1 MKNKKNNELYALEK
15 AIQIGNSKHSV
26 TKKIA
31 SRLSGDF
38 IYREI
43 EERPDF
49 VKKTFQ
55 NDRRDE
61 CIVGIEHFRG
71 DHLSL
76 QKKDGRVGS
85 TGIMHNIESK
95 SVFNRWNSKIG
106 ESPEIDLA
114 AINDIQNL
122 IWNQFKRVNNTD
134 YPTFISSFKYSLN
147 KHMAKVE
154 SYREELKK
162 IANGKKI
169 ELAFLIEV
177 HSEFKNKYLTNK
189 RGTKKSLTGIMPM
202 FNDVVEMLERIDSKE
217 VDYIILLLCETQI
230 NENTDVIAF
239 KTGDIYKQLIN
250 QKKYIYEYAGKDFFK
265 QAFSG
270 SSENLE
276 SKNRVYH
283 KDDDII
289 MDFNYDKFNQDD
301 RQQLED
307 IFRCCERVRSFEK
320 QGKNYI
326 TDVSV
331 QAAIDIYREI
341 IFENRSISKD
351 IIKERE
357 NEFFNKY
364 LN

>member
-1 MKNKKNNELYALEK
+1 MKSKKDDEMYSLDK
-15 AIQIGNSKHSV
+15 AIQIGKSRYSI

-49 VKKTFQ
+49 VKKSLE
-55 NDRRDE
+55 NGRRDE
-61 CIVGIEHFRG
+61 CIIGIEHFRV

-85 TGIMHNIESK
+85 TGVMYNIESNR
-95 SVFNRWNSKIG
+95 VFNRWNSKIG
-106 ESPEIDLA
+106 ESSEIDLA
-114 AINDIQNL
+114 AINDIQSL

-134 YPTFISSFKYSLN
+134 YPTFISAFKYSLN
-147 KHMAKVE
+147 KHMEKVE

-162 IANGKKI
+162 IANGKKV

-177 HSEFKNKYLTNK
+177 HSEFKNKYLINK
-189 RGTKKSLTGIMPM
+189 KGTKKSLTGIMPM
-202 FNDVVEMLERIDSKE
+202 FNDVVEMLERIDSKK

-239 KTGDIYKQLIN
+239 KTGDIYKQLIK
-250 QKKYIYEYAGKDFFK
+250 QKKSIYEYAGKDLFK

-276 SKNRVYH
+276 SKKRVYH

-289 MDFNYDKFNQDD
+289 MDFKYDKFNQDD
-301 RQQLED
+301 RQQLEV
-307 IFRCCERVRSFEK
+307 IFKCCERVRRFEK

-341 IFENRSISKD
+341 MFENRSISKD

>member
-1 MKNKKNNELYALEK
+1 MKSKKDDEMYTLDK
-15 AIQIGNSKHSV
+15 AIQIGKSRNAI
-26 TKKIA
+26 TKEIV
-31 SRLSGDF
+31 SRISGDF

-49 VKKTFQ
+49 VKKSFE
-55 NDRRDE
+55 NDSRDE
-61 CIVGIEHFRG
+61 CIIGIEHFRV

-76 QKKDGRVGS
+76 KKKDGRVGS
-85 TGIMHNIESK
+85 TGIMYNIDSNR
-95 SVFNRWNSKIG
+95 VFNKWNSKIG
-106 ESPEIDLA
+106 KSSEIDLA
-114 AINDIQNL
+114 ATNDIQSL
-122 IWNQFKRVNNTD
+122 IWNQFKRVNDTD
-134 YPTFISSFKYSLN
+134 YPTFISAFKYSLN
-147 KHMAKVE
+147 KHMEKVE

-177 HSEFKNKYLTNK
+177 HCEFKNKYLTNK
-189 RGTKKSLTGIMPM
+189 KGTKKSLTGIMPM
-202 FNDVVEMLERIDSKE
+202 FNDIVKILERIDSKE

-239 KTGDIYKQLIN
+239 KTGDIHKQLIK
-250 QKKYIYEYAGKDFFK
+250 QKKSIYEYAGKDFFK

-270 SSENLE
+270 SFEDLKP
-276 SKNRVYH
+276 KNRVYH

-289 MDFNYDKFNQDD
+289 MDFNYEKFNQDD
-301 RQQLED
+301 RQQLEI
-307 IFRCCERVRSFEK
+307 IFKCCERVRKFEK

-341 IFENRSISKD
+341 MFENRSISTD

-357 NEFFNKY
+357 NDFFNKY
-364 LN
+364 LK

>member
-1 MKNKKNNELYALEK
+1 MKSKKDDEMYSLYK
-15 AIQIGNSKHSV
+15 AIQIGKSRYSI

-31 SRLSGDF
+31 TRLSGDF

-49 VKKTFQ
+49 VKKSLESG
-55 NDRRDE
+55 RRDE
-61 CIVGIEHFRG
+61 CIVGIEHFRV

-85 TGIMHNIESK
+85 TGVMYNIESNR
-95 SVFNRWNSKIG
+95 VFNRWNSKIG
-106 ESPEIDLA
+106 ESSEIDLA

-134 YPTFISSFKYSLN
+134 YPTFISAFKYSLN
-147 KHMAKVE
+147 KHMEKVE

-162 IANGKKI
+162 IANGKKV

-189 RGTKKSLTGIMPM
+189 KGTKKSLTGIMPM
-202 FNDVVEMLERIDSKE
+202 FNDVVEMLERIDSKK

-239 KTGDIYKQLIN
+239 KTGDIYKQLIK
-250 QKKYIYEYAGKDFFK
+250 QKKSIYEYAGKDFFN
-265 QAFSG
+265 QSFSG
-270 SSENLE
+270 NLDNLE
-276 SKNRVYH
+276 SKNRVYQ
-283 KDDDII
+283 KDDDLI
-289 MDFNYDKFNQDD
+289 MDFKYDKFNQDD
-301 RQQLED
+301 RKQLE
-307 IFRCCERVRSFEK
+307 IILKCCERVSSFEK

-341 IFENRSISKD
+341 MFENRSISKD
-351 IIKERE
+351 MIKERE
-357 NEFFNKY
+357 TEFFNKY

>member
-1 MKNKKNNELYALEK
+1 MKSKKDDEMYSLYK
-15 AIQIGNSKHSV
+15 AIQIGKSKHSI
-26 TKKIA
+26 TKKIT

-49 VKKTFQ
+49 VKKSFE

-61 CIVGIEHFRG
+61 CIIGIEHFRV

-85 TGIMHNIESK
+85 TGIMYNIESNK
-95 SVFNRWNSKIG
+95 VFNRWNSKIG
-106 ESPEIDLA
+106 ESSEIDLSA
-114 AINDIQNL
+114 TNDIQNL
-122 IWNQFKRVNNTD
+122 IWNQFKRINDTD
-134 YPTFISSFKYSLN
+134 YPTFISAFKYSLN
-147 KHMAKVE
+147 KHMEKVE
-154 SYREELKK
+154 SYRKELMKL
-162 IANGKKI
+162 ADGKKI

-189 RGTKKSLTGIMPM
+189 KGTKKSLTGIMPM
-202 FNDVVEMLERIDSKE
+202 FNDIVEILELIDNRK
-217 VDYIILLLCETQI
+217 VDYIVLLLCETQI

-239 KTGDIYKQLIN
+239 KTGDIYRQLN
-250 QKKYIYEYAGKDFFK
+250 KQKKFIYEYAGKDFFK
-265 QAFSG
+265 QSFSG
-270 SSENLE
+270 SFEDLE
-276 SKNRVYH
+276 SKNRTYY

-289 MDFNYDKFNQDD
+289 MDFQYKKVNQND
-301 RQQLED
+301 RQQLEI
-307 IFRCCERVRSFEK
+307 IFKCCERIRRFEK
-320 QGKNYI
+320 LGKNYI

-341 IFENRSISKD
+341 VFENRSINKD

>member
-1 MKNKKNNELYALEK
+1 MKSKKDDEMYSLDK
-15 AIQIGNSKHSV
+15 AIQIGKSRYSI

-31 SRLSGDF
+31 TRLSGDF

-49 VKKTFQ
+49 VKKSLE
-55 NDRRDE
+55 NGRRDE
-61 CIVGIEHFRG
+61 CIVGIEHFRV

-85 TGIMHNIESK
+85 TGVMYNIESNR
-95 SVFNRWNSKIG
+95 VFNRWNSKIG
-106 ESPEIDLA
+106 ESSEIDLA

-134 YPTFISSFKYSLN
+134 YPTFISAFKYSLN
-147 KHMAKVE
+147 KHMEKVE

-162 IANGKKI
+162 IANGKKV

-189 RGTKKSLTGIMPM
+189 KGTKKSLTGIMPM
-202 FNDVVEMLERIDSKE
+202 FNDVVEMLERIDSKK

-230 NENTDVIAF
+230 NESTDVIAF
-239 KTGDIYKQLIN
+239 KTGDIYKQLIK
-250 QKKYIYEYAGKDFFK
+250 QKKSIYEYAGKDFFN
-265 QAFSG
+265 QSFSG
-270 SSENLE
+270 NLDNLE
-276 SKNRVYH
+276 SKNRVYQ

-289 MDFNYDKFNQDD
+289 MDFKYDKFNQDD
-301 RQQLED
+301 RQQLE
-307 IFRCCERVRSFEK
+307 IILKCCERVSSFEK

-341 IFENRSISKD
+341 MFENRSISKD
-351 IIKERE
+351 MIKERE
-357 NEFFNKY
+357 TEFFNKY